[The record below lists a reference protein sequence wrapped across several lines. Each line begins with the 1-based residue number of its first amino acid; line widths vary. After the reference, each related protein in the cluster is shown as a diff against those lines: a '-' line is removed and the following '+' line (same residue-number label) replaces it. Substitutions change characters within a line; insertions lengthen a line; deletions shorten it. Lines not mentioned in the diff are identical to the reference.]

1 MLTVEPNSDTLLN
14 ALAREHNG
22 KHVPIPK
29 AINRV
34 LTITRAASRH
44 SGYSVGDI
52 ISHRRRAPMVRVR
65 HVVMYLSYRLTSMS
79 FPEIGRLLGDRD
91 HTTILHG
98 VRKIERLI
106 QFDDRLSDDVA
117 AIRDLAI
124 AADPELGAL
133 A

>member
-1 MLTVEPNSDTLLN
+1 
-14 ALAREHNG
+14 
-22 KHVPIPK
+22 
-29 AINRV
+29 
-34 LTITRAASRH
+34 
-44 SGYSVGDI
+44 
-52 ISHRRRAPMVRVR
+52 
-65 HVVMYLSYRLTSMS
+65 MS